1 MIRMAYII
9 QQYNDQDIG
18 RLELNKDLVYMGR
31 TREADLCL
39 KDPGVSRQH
48 CQIKKKKNLYFL
60 TDLNSRNGTYLNNR
74 RVLQAWLVDKDE
86 IIIGRFILKFIDMH
100 YSYDPANPVP
110 DEKRMLFAYEGGH
123 GGSDT
128 SIEKD
133 WYLEINGGDYRD
145 EERVIRGDYIIGTG
159 YNADLVLK
167 GKDIEPMHIVI
178 LKYENNL
185 VLLDISKKKNVF
197 VNDTPFSGEIS
208 IQRPTVIKTGQYI
221 MTITSRIRIE

>member
-1 MIRMAYII
+1 MAYII
-9 QQYNDQDIG
+9 QQYNDQEIG
-18 RLELNKDLVYMGR
+18 RLQLDRELVYMGR
-31 TREADLCL
+31 SREADLCL

-74 RVLQAWLVDKDE
+74 RILQAWLVDRDE

-100 YSYDPANPVP
+100 YSCDPANPVP

-123 GGSDT
+123 GDST

-133 WYLEINGGDYRD
+133 WHLEINGGDYRD
-145 EERVIRGDYIIGTG
+145 EQRVIRNDYIIGTG

-167 GKDIEPMHIVI
+167 GKDIKSIHMVM

-185 VLLDISKKKNVF
+185 ILVDLSENKNVF
-197 VNDTPFSGEIS
+197 VNNAPISGEIS
-208 IQRPTVIKTGQYI
+208 IQRPTVIKAEQYT
-221 MTITSRIRIE
+221 MTVTSRIRIE